1 MGAGASLH
9 HENLAEGTV
18 EERTIHLFPSY
29 MILDAVVT
37 ELDLEKARESWRM
50 IVDDESPEYIRLKGT
65 EGFHKTSCLTWFF
78 DQFYV
83 VSDLLDESSS
93 SLYGHNIK
101 VQIRALTGMINSSLS
116 MFKDH
121 DLDKVSKMLNE
132 IAKGHATKGVKAFQ
146 YPIVGEIFMT
156 TMEHCLGASYDNS
169 VQLAW
174 TKIFSVI
181 LTIVLPAAIREE
193 RLHHKKEAL
202 PGINNNGVCPLG
214 NPMKVIE
221 SRTASIISTDST
233 ISETPSIVKL
243 SDSFYEETKIGTDT
257 ESECHLDHHAE
268 TLEPT
273 KAWSQSEGHLNE
285 RILVEAVPIGSD
297 KE

>member
-18 EERTIHLFPSY
+18 EERARQLFPSY
-29 MILDAVVT
+29 MILDALVT
-37 ELDLEKARESWRM
+37 EHDLEKARESWRM
-50 IVDDESPEYIRLKGT
+50 IVDDESPEFKRLKGT
-65 EGFHKTSCLTWFF
+65 EGFDKTSCLTWFF

-121 DLDKVSKMLNE
+121 DLDKVSKMLND

-156 TMEHCLGASYDNS
+156 TMGHCLGASYDDS

-181 LTIVLPAAIREE
+181 LSIVLPAAIKEE
-193 RLHHKKEAL
+193 RLHHKKEAI
-202 PGINNNGVCPLG
+202 PESDNNGVCPLASATKFIKLSVLSSNSTILEAPTIEIPFDNFFG
-214 NPMKVIE
+214 EEMKIDTNIE
-221 SRTASIISTDST
+221 SDQDVEA
-233 ISETPSIVKL
+233 PNP
-243 SDSFYEETKIGTDT
+243 T
-257 ESECHLDHHAE
+257 E
-268 TLEPT
+268 
-273 KAWSQSEGHLNE
+273 AWSKSEGYLNE
-285 RILVEAVPIGSD
+285 RMLIEAVPLD
-297 KE
+297 L